1 MSLKITMT
9 SIPVDDQEK
18 ALRFYTEVLGFE
30 KRVDMPAGEYRWL
43 TVGEPN
49 KADGTQLLLEPMAMP
64 AAREYQ
70 QALFTANVPAA
81 MFGVEDIAKE
91 AERLEKAGV
100 VFRVKP
106 QKEAWGS
113 YAVFED
119 TCGNLINIS
128 EIKGA
133 SS

>member
-1 MSLKITMT
+1 MSLKINMT
-9 SIPVDDQEK
+9 SVPVDDQEK
-18 ALRFYTEVLGFE
+18 ALRFYTEILGFE
-30 KRVDMPAGEYRWL
+30 KRVDVPTGEYRWL

-49 KADGTQLLLEPMAMP
+49 RPDGTQLLLEPMGMP

-70 QALFTANVPAA
+70 QALFAANVPVT
-81 MFGVEDIAKE
+81 MFGVDDVERE

-106 QKEAWGS
+106 QKEPWGS

-128 EIKGA
+128 EVK
-133 SS
+133 